1 MRFLPGLF
9 FFATLIRLIAVAQ
22 FSTFKPGKVDRRIE
36 DFPSQGGL
44 VNNSCPEGVRL
55 RPLPYVWRVKGFVF
69 CNAVAL
75 PTIISQSLKPPN
87 IIPVP
92 KKNETALPARSEER

>member
-1 MRFLPGLF
+1 LGLF

-44 VNNSCPEGVRL
+44 VKNSCPDGVRL
-55 RPLPYVWRVKGFVF
+55 RPLRYVWRVKGFVF
-69 CNAVAL
+69 CNGCTPDNKQASLQPIAQYYL
-75 PTIISQSLKPPN
+75 PH
-87 IIPVP
+87 
-92 KKNETALPARSEER
+92 